1 MKKYIN
7 TQMMIVFAAVSLLV
21 IDAKAQ
27 DGRPAN
33 CCSNAYIYAN
43 VMAAQLR
50 EKCNAVEHPK
60 SKEDLDRLIL
70 RKVREYS
77 QKVVEHQNHG
87 TSSNPRSCYGKNF
100 RSVVTGIDGQQNEIL
115 IDPKLCFTPERLI
128 PLYAASL
135 SEGLVECGVMRFDVP
150 LPANITLNMQGQ
162 LQCNC
167 CQTGQC
173 PGITVPPPPHTTT
186 ASQPCTPPP
195 PPPPTGDDRTPPTK
209 VDPPVPP
216 QVPTEP
222 MLSAGLTNA
231 IRPSDTRMTSLQMPI
246 VMDGGTAYAS
256 VGGRIKPYFLSLQD
270 DWKKAQGKKQPI
282 LAIEGGL
289 NFWRAL
295 WFSFGAAQGPKWNQE
310 GSDTNKAIAIGWDLA
325 NELDPTLD
333 AGMSKCIKDA
343 LATTQT
349 KSSNDANKA
358 EVDFIDLRDTCLN
371 QARYATS
378 LNFATAN
385 GVLLRPSYVFEFLL
399 GRGASISAYSNAY
412 LLNGRYV
419 SGNKYFPIELG
430 SQFSYGASIYSVFA
444 DGSGTVAFGDRP
456 EFNDTIDHLRFSGG
470 FGGSLALFNDMTATF
485 GVRYVPSA
493 WEDSGADSD
502 VRLIT
507 SIGWAGNDAAAE
519 YINNRWNAVLN
530 EIQNKEKK

>member
-1 MKKYIN
+1 MSTWKN
-7 TQMMIVFAAVSLLV
+7 LAVCLLAVASMMIAEDKVY
-21 IDAKAQ
+21 AQ
-27 DGRPAN
+27 QSAN
-33 CCSNAYIYAN
+33 ACCSNAYVYATVMVDQLRQKCSTAADPMSPEQLTRMIHEKVQNYRDKVYRSSSIGLTGMKSCFGDRSMIVETGLGGAENRIQIDPQLCFSPKDLIPIYAE
-43 VMAAQLR
+43 QLS
-50 EKCNAVEHPK
+50 AG
-60 SKEDLDRLIL
+60 LIQCRAL
-70 RKVREYS
+70 
-77 QKVVEHQNHG
+77 
-87 TSSNPRSCYGKNF
+87 
-100 RSVVTGIDGQQNEIL
+100 
-115 IDPKLCFTPERLI
+115 
-128 PLYAASL
+128 
-135 SEGLVECGVMRFDVP
+135 RFDVP
-150 LPANITLNMQGQ
+150 LPAGITLNMQGQ

-173 PGITVPPPPHTTT
+173 GGVPPPPVVTTP
-186 ASQPCTPPP
+186 SPCTTPPP
-195 PPPPTGDDRTPPTK
+195 PPPTNDDRPPPTK

-256 VGGRIKPYFLSLQD
+256 VGGRIKPYLLSLQD
-270 DWKKAQGKKQPI
+270 DWKKAQGKKKPI
-282 LAIEGGL
+282 EAIKGGL

-333 AGMSKCIKDA
+333 AGMSKCIKEA
-343 LATTQT
+343 LASAQ
-349 KSSNDANKA
+349 KESPDNADKA
-358 EVDFIDLRDTCLN
+358 EDRFIVLRDACLD
-371 QARYATS
+371 QAGYATS

-399 GRGASISAYSNAY
+399 GKGVSLTAYTNLY
-412 LLNGRYV
+412 LMNWEYLD
-419 SGNKYFPIELG
+419 GNYYTPLEIG

-444 DGSGTVAFGDRP
+444 DGSSTVAFGDRP
-456 EFNDTIDHLRFSGG
+456 EFNDKRDHLRFSGG
-470 FGGSLALFNDMTATF
+470 FGGSLALFEGMTATF

-502 VRLIT
+502 VRFIS

-519 YINNRWNAVLN
+519 YINNRWNDVSQKL
-530 EIQNKEKK
+530 QKEEEK